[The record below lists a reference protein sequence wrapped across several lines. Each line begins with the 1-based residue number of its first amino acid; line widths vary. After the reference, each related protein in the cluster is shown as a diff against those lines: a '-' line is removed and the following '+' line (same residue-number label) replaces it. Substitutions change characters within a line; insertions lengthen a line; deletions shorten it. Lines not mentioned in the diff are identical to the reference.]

1 MNLLVWTQAMEDGI
15 SGDHVD
21 PLSNLSLKENEELL
35 AINDIGGLL
44 ELLDE
49 LTSLKALL
57 NKSVHAF
64 DVVVSPKRTKS
75 FNWTVN
81 IDDATLEGLKR
92 QWGEIFTSERSRPL
106 QLFVTNKSFNFT
118 VPIETPSKPFSDWSF
133 PKVCELY
140 GISNVPNPDIDV
152 FPVFTCGSTDLNSD
166 KSKTMVEH
174 LMAEIKLRQDV
185 TPLNKENEETK
196 VEMGIIEVTK
206 EDFMKGFA

>member
-1 MNLLVWTQAMEDGI
+1 MTQPSKASKEYIRETDKPPVLENDGA
-15 SGDHVD
+15 V
-21 PLSNLSLKENEELL
+21 LNF
-35 AINDIGGLL
+35 INNG
-44 ELLDE
+44 ERY
-49 LTSLKALL
+49 
-57 NKSVHAF
+57 
-64 DVVVSPKRTKS
+64 SPRNDQDLCK
-75 FNWTVN
+75 
-81 IDDATLEGLKR
+81 I
-92 QWGEIFTSERSRPL
+92 L

-118 VPIETPSKPFSDWSF
+118 VLIETPSKPFSDWSF

-196 VEMGIIEVTK
+196 SIFLTAIWLRIWSLVLQR
-206 EDFMKGFA
+206 